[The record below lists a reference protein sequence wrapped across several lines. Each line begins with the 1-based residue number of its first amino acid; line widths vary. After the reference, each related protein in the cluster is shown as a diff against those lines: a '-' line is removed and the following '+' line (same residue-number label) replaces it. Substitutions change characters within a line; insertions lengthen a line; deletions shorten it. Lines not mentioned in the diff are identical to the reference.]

1 MILVICIDENGGM
14 LFNNRRQSQD
24 KVLRERLLSLV
35 KDNKLMMNSFSKNQF
50 TENMA
55 NIVVIDDFLEQANPG
70 DFCFVENKDITPYL
84 KYVEQIIVYKW
95 NRVYPFDMRFD
106 ISILEDDWQLCSK
119 IDFVG
124 SSHDKITEEVYKQ

>member
-55 NIVVIDDFLEQANPG
+55 NIVVIDDFLERANPG

-84 KYVEQIIVYKW
+84 KYAEQIIVYKW